1 MVRCTG
7 IRIQES
13 NMILNTNDIGVLIL
27 IALSAIN
34 SPAGCYYFAERR

>member
-13 NMILNTNDIGVLIL
+13 NMILNTNDIGVLV
-27 IALSAIN
+27 ALSAIN
-34 SPAGCYYFAERR
+34 STAGCYYFAERR